1 MRPLN
6 SFEVAGR
13 VPRSDPPPPAP
24 VPPRA
29 FAQFAAA
36 MKRGQNVSGLRVKQ
50 VQIDDPQNAAK
61 HSGWRKTTNRSV
73 AQAISESQ

>member
-1 MRPLN
+1 
-6 SFEVAGR
+6 V
-13 VPRSDPPPPAP
+13 RS
-24 VPPRA
+24 
-29 FAQFAAA
+29 QFAAA
-36 MKRGQNVSGLRVKQ
+36 MKRGQKVSGLKVQTRKQ